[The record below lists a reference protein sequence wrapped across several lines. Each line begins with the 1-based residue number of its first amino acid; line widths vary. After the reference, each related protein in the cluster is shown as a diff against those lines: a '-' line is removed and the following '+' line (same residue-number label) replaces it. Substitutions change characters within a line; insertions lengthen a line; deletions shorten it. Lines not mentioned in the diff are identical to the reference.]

1 VPLVLLERSQ
11 WAGFN
16 GIYLVRFGFR
26 MWDDF
31 EVISAAENSNKYPK
45 ISWGHGNT
53 WANSSGHTS
62 FHERTGLKKIGN
74 FLAGYLII
82 SNFWEPWLHNNLKC
96 FFIRGY
102 GQHYFLGANFCI
114 LEKAKKCL
122 TNGIYIFGLSKICL
136 KSLGCYHVAMVIGH
150 PLNQR
155 FGFGIIYPNY
165 TKKIAP
171 ICNLPSPPPPSSM
184 PSLHLCKQW
193 RTFCRL

>member
-1 VPLVLLERSQ
+1 MVTLGPIAQATLVL
-11 WAGFN
+11 
-16 GIYLVRFGFR
+16 
-26 MWDDF
+26 
-31 EVISAAENSNKYPK
+31 
-45 ISWGHGNT
+45 
-53 WANSSGHTS
+53 
-62 FHERTGLKKIGN
+62 HERTGFKKIGN

-82 SNFWEPWLHNNLKC
+82 SIFWEPWLHNNLKC

-122 TNGIYIFGLSKICL
+122 ANGVYIYIYIFGLSKICL
-136 KSLGCYHVAMVIGH
+136 KSLGCYHVATVIGH
-150 PLNQR
+150 LLKQR

-165 TKKIAP
+165 TKKICP
-171 ICNLPSPPPPSSM
+171 YMQSPPPFPSSM